1 MRGRLA
7 PHVPYRLGHFVAVPC
22 AARRPAVP
30 NGASQWGSRWVVPHL
45 RRPPRIPAAS
55 WLWVDASRIR
65 PGLLARGRR
74 GMGSV
79 GGWPLAKPTTQ
90 HLGVAAREGAPPGDS
105 PRTGPPPAGG
115 PGHARPRPSWPP
127 SVRGARSPLG
137 NLDQG
142 EAEARQGAYGRARP
156 AGGVSRGA
164 HPSNS
169 SLRRGPCAARTAPV
183 PHDSYLVDS
192 ASSHM
197 LVSKIKPCMSKYK
210 QLYSETANG
219 SLYKLSFI

>member
-1 MRGRLA
+1 IRVPEDISVALSAGLRGGPLGGLPGPVRGKGRSGTPRPQGADETTAPHPGLKNTRLPGGAPSAPPREQVPPGNGPLEGLPALRGRLA

-137 NLDQG
+137 NLDQ
-142 EAEARQGAYGRARP
+142 
-156 AGGVSRGA
+156 
-164 HPSNS
+164 
-169 SLRRGPCAARTAPV
+169 
-183 PHDSYLVDS
+183 
-192 ASSHM
+192 
-197 LVSKIKPCMSKYK
+197 
-210 QLYSETANG
+210 
-219 SLYKLSFI
+219 